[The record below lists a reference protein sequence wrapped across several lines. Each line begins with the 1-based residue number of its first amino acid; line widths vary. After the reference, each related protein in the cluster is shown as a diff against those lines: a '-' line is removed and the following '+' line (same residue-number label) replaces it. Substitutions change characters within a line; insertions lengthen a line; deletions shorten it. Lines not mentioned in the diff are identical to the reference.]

1 MSMRATKDPTCLA
14 ICPQTEEIKGLL
26 EEVIPSEEI
35 PSRESVS
42 TSLSEEDNLL
52 DNDRELIRELFETL
66 KTAYDN
72 IGRACGLI
80 GVLSQSLKPRQLF
93 TLLKACV
100 RPIVHINALSK
111 FIEQIGHEA
120 KPQEFPDDQG
130 ERIRLTMIP
139 DAESQFIRKE
149 KPNSLLCLLAA
160 TSAFKILNFFRT
172 GVTQRKLQELFDVKA
187 KQLALCITGW
197 KYMGGSERKRK
208 SSRSEDEPST
218 SKRPAQ

>member
-1 MSMRATKDPTCLA
+1 M
-14 ICPQTEEIKGLL
+14 
-26 EEVIPSEEI
+26 
-35 PSRESVS
+35 
-42 TSLSEEDNLL
+42 
-52 DNDRELIRELFETL
+52 
-66 KTAYDN
+66 
-72 IGRACGLI
+72 
-80 GVLSQSLKPRQLF
+80 
-93 TLLKACV
+93 LKACV
-100 RPIVHINALSK
+100 RPVVHINALPK
-111 FIEQIGHEA
+111 FVEQISHEA

-149 KPNSLLCLLAA
+149 KPNSLLHLLAA
-160 TSAFKILNFFRT
+160 ISAFKILHFFRT

-187 KQLALCITGW
+187 KQLALCITGQ